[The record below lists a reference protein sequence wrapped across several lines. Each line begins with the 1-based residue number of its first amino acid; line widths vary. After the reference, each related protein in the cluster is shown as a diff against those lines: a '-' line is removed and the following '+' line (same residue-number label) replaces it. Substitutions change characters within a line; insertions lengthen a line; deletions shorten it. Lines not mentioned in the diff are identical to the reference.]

1 MGLLRFLLALALAG
15 GYIAGMFGFSAD
27 WILPGNRAP
36 ARFFIWF
43 PASDGNDP
51 ER

>member
-27 WILPGNRAP
+27 WILAGSRAVQIFYP
-36 ARFFIWF
+36 AF
-43 PASDGNDP
+43 
-51 ER
+51 